1 MRKRICKATGCC
13 RLVDMD
19 KGEVY
24 CIEHQALAARDRE
37 ARANRYKPY
46 ENAQHGRWDEMY
58 NSPRWKTL
66 RKNKLESEPFCEICG
81 ALATEVHH
89 RVPHNGDWDLFL
101 DSNNLMS
108 ICHECHLIETQKE
121 SVQRRKEHERDKAR
135 RKLWY

>member
-1 MRKRICKATGCC
+1 MRKRICKAPGCC

-19 KGEVY
+19 SHELY
-24 CIEHQALAARDRE
+24 CTEHKTLEARDRE
-37 ARANRYKPY
+37 ARFRKPY

-58 NSPRWKTL
+58 NSPKWKTI

-101 DSNNLMS
+101 DPANLMS
-108 ICHECHLIETQKE
+108 ICHECHLKETQKE
-121 SVQRRKEHERDKAR
+121 SIERRNERQKEKAR
-135 RKLWY
+135 GHLWY